1 MWQWRKRS
9 AGLLVMASVM
19 LAPGLALANET
30 PPPINL
36 APILAE
42 LRADALKAGVSAATF
57 DRATRGLE
65 ADMRVLELATKQ
77 PEFVAPVW
85 SYLDRAVSD
94 KRVALGLEQLGKYGA
109 ELAAIERRYGV
120 DRYVVLAVWGVET
133 NFGTNLGNHNILR
146 SLATLAAGDARRA
159 RYWRSELIAALRIVQ
174 RGDITADRMLGSWAG
189 AMGHTQF
196 MPTTYLARAVD
207 FDGDGRRD
215 IWGNPAEALASTANY
230 LRVSGWKADEPW
242 GLEVVLPADFDY
254 SLSAPER
261 AKSAAAWRKLGVKR
275 PGGTPIGDTSLPLQ
289 LRLPAGADGPAF
301 LVTDNFRAILRYN
314 PAVSY
319 ALAVAHLA
327 DRLAGADPI
336 VSNWPTSHRVLARA
350 ELEEMQSLLS
360 RRGLDTG
367 APDGII
373 GDQSRAA
380 IRAFQ
385 RTRGLPQD
393 GHPSHQLLEMLR
405 QGTGEQLQ

>member
-1 MWQWRKRS
+1 MRHWRKRS
-9 AGLLVMASVM
+9 AGLVLVAALMAASAGTGFAQPASEV
-19 LAPGLALANET
+19 
-30 PPPINL
+30 NL
-36 APILAE
+36 APMLADV
-42 LRADALKAGVSAATF
+42 RAEALKAGVSAATF

-65 ADMRVLELATKQ
+65 PDMRVLELATKQ

-94 KRVALGLEQLGKYGA
+94 KRVALGLEQLGKYGSV
-109 ELAAIERRYGV
+109 LADIERRYGV

-133 NFGTNLGNHNILR
+133 NFGTNLGSLNIIR
-146 SLATLAAGDARRA
+146 SLATLAAGDSRRQ
-159 RYWRSELIAALRIVQ
+159 RYWRSELVAALRILQ
-174 RGDITADRMLGSWAG
+174 RGDITPDRMAGSWAG

-215 IWGNPAEALASTANY
+215 IWGSPVDALASTANY
-230 LRVSGWKADEPW
+230 LRTSGWKADEPW
-242 GLEVVLPADFDY
+242 GFEVVLPADFDY
-254 SLSAPER
+254 GLSAPER
-261 AKSAAAWRKLGVKR
+261 AKPAVAWRKLGVKR

-336 VSNWPTSHRVLARA
+336 ASHWPTAHRVLARA

-360 RRGLDTG
+360 QRGLDTG
-367 APDGII
+367 TPDGII
-373 GDQSRAA
+373 GNQSRAA

-405 QGTGEQLQ
+405 QGTSEQLQ